1 MHSQALCF
9 QFQRGQMP
17 DGRNGKLQGW
27 HSSRASHSVLSCF
40 FSRLPIPSQ
49 PQAQSCSFTTSSRG
63 LAPPKI
69 AEFGLATWLR
79 GVATVRGLSWS
90 RGRCALSSARQNSEV
105 FRLLCKGQAALAWWR
120 KNTCHSWRL
129 NYTREKEFTFCWLS
143 EVHGRSTKG
152 RPISETTSA
161 TTSHWGTW
169 WSSVSRASASTPA
182 SQEVI
187 IFESWRRKMVNVRST
202 FHNAF
207 I

>member
-9 QFQRGQMP
+9 RFQRGQIP

-49 PQAQSCSFTTSSRG
+49 PQTQSCSFTTSSRG

-90 RGRCALSSARQNSEV
+90 RGRCALSSERKNIKV
-105 FRLLCKGQAALAWWR
+105 FKICLSRVVALIWQRNQKSPSWR
-120 KNTCHSWRL
+120 KTELQNIRVYLLLALWSPWKIHEGEAHLWSDQCHHFPSRHLVVAGLQGGFLYPCLPRSHHLWIL
-129 NYTREKEFTFCWLS
+129 KTEDSEFKE
-143 EVHGRSTKG
+143 H
-152 RPISETTSA
+152 IS
-161 TTSHWGTW
+161 
-169 WSSVSRASASTPA
+169 
-182 SQEVI
+182 Q
-187 IFESWRRKMVNVRST
+187 
-202 FHNAF
+202 
-207 I
+207 